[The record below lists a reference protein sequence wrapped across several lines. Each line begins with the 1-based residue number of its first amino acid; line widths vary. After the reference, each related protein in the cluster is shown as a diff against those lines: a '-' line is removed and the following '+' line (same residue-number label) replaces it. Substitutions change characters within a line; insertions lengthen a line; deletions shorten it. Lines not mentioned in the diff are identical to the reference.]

1 MTATSFS
8 LSTPHPPQQL
18 PKVSS
23 CLLHFLLLESSTN
36 RRIKRVASIIRNNLI
51 SMKEKQYLIC
61 NYNAVTQLLLNI
73 KNSLKI
79 FNVIHAITSF
89 SLPYV
94 KKNLIM

>member
-1 MTATSFS
+1 
-8 LSTPHPPQQL
+8 
-18 PKVSS
+18 
-23 CLLHFLLLESSTN
+23 
-36 RRIKRVASIIRNNLI
+36 
-51 SMKEKQYLIC
+51 MKEKQYLIC

-94 KKNLIM
+94 KKILLCDFIWSERKLLIKVFNF